1 MNGTRSH
8 FAGDSLKVDSDDHR
22 YPSFNEMQK
31 RQSLKQSH
39 TKPVSRSSSYHLANG
54 VDIRV
59 ADEGPEADW
68 VKINVHKT
76 VSFMKLFEIKIINI
90 KKRQFCF

>member
-22 YPSFNEMQK
+22 YPTFNEMQK
-31 RQSLKQSH
+31 RQPLKQSH

-76 VSFMKLFEIKIINI
+76 VSFMKLFEI
-90 KKRQFCF
+90 